1 MQTRTILIGLFIII
15 FSLPF
20 VLLFLY
26 SVSALCEMSGC
37 NACGIIG
44 HHIDK
49 WLSFFNNVFISDFQK
64 ISLFIII
71 SGFVFILFI
80 LKKSYFQQEFLESK
94 FYEKY
99 RLKGSFNSLLLN
111 PIKRVYAS
119 AIIDPQIYS

>member
-1 MQTRTILIGLFIII
+1 MWNYW
-15 FSLPF
+15 S
-20 VLLFLY
+20 
-26 SVSALCEMSGC
+26 S
-37 NACGIIG
+37 
-44 HHIDK
+44 
-49 WLSFFNNVFISDFQK
+49 QK